1 MVGKYLRYR
10 LINNAT
16 VNALING
23 RFHPVWIPQLSDR
36 PAVAFQVS
44 ISPGDATKADKATY
58 DNFEVTMNIWGD
70 DYDQLE
76 EIDAAIRNE
85 LDFTRGTAA
94 GVTVRQIEYKG
105 GGDGTDEKGEFLYRE
120 AKYMISVY
128 R

>member
-1 MVGKYLRYR
+1 MVGKYLRNR

-44 ISPGDATKADKATY
+44 ISPGDATKVDKATY
-58 DNFEVTMNIWGD
+58 DNYEVTMNIWGD

-76 EIDAAIRNE
+76 AIDAAIRSE
-85 LDFTRGTAA
+85 LDFTRGTTE

-120 AKYMISVY
+120 AKYMISVN

>member
-1 MVGKYLRYR
+1 MVGKYLRTR
-10 LINNAT
+10 LLNNST

-44 ISPGDATKADKATY
+44 ISPGDATKVDKATY
-58 DNFEVTMNIWGD
+58 DNYEVTMNIWGD

-76 EIDAAIRNE
+76 AIDAAIRNE
-85 LDFTRGTAA
+85 LDFTRGTTE

-105 GGDGTDEKGEFLYRE
+105 GGDGTDEKGEFIYRE
-120 AKYMISVY
+120 AKYMISVN